1 MGGFVR
7 NTLFLFYSQ
16 FHLIFKQNASNRSNQ
31 RKKLKTT
38 GVVQQFYSSVFLP
51 ACYHCRVGPNR
62 TRPKTQHGFE
72 IWRSFKKLNA
82 GKLAYR
88 SRATNMANFL
98 KPVCHAE
105 IRNARCLKVNNAVN
119 FMSLFHLNMPMHV
132 LH

>member
-1 MGGFVR
+1 M
-7 NTLFLFYSQ
+7 
-16 FHLIFKQNASNRSNQ
+16 HLTDLTRG
-31 RKKLKTT
+31 KKLKTT

-51 ACYHCRVGPNR
+51 ACYHCRVGPNQ

-98 KPVCHAE
+98 KPGCHAE

-119 FMSLFHLNMPMHV
+119 FMSLFHLHMPMHV
-132 LH
+132 LY